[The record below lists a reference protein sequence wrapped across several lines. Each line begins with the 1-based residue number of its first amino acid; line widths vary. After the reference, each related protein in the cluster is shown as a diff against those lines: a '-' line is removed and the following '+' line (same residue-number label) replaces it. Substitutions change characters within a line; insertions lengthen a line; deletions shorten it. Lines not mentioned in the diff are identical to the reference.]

1 MKFISKYV
9 HLFSL
14 YIHVYMKKKTQ
25 RFLAYKSSQ
34 LQSQNRTS
42 FMLQYCCPFDHFTV
56 YFCLSSNTA
65 YFCLKW
71 NRSEGHIVY
80 ALSPDV
86 FFFAKIANYMSF
98 RSFFL
103 AGDYAIL
110 VSSGLSRGRALLFN
124 FLSSLTAF
132 IGLYIGISVS
142 TDDTV
147 RQWIFAI
154 TAGLFL
160 YIALADMVSQ

>member
-1 MKFISKYV
+1 
-9 HLFSL
+9 
-14 YIHVYMKKKTQ
+14 
-25 RFLAYKSSQ
+25 
-34 LQSQNRTS
+34 
-42 FMLQYCCPFDHFTV
+42 
-56 YFCLSSNTA
+56 
-65 YFCLKW
+65 
-71 NRSEGHIVY
+71 
-80 ALSPDV
+80 
-86 FFFAKIANYMSF
+86 MSF

-160 YIALADMVSQ
+160 YIALADMVSQYMSILYSCNCLKCKCTIKFHGKKHAFYFLFLIISIKPSRTTSWSPIYVRH

>member
-1 MKFISKYV
+1 MVLLGDALHNFADG
-9 HLFSL
+9 
-14 YIHVYMKKKTQ
+14 
-25 RFLAYKSSQ
+25 LAIGAA
-34 LQSQNRTS
+34 
-42 FMLQYCCPFDHFTV
+42 FTESASV
-56 YFCLSSNTA
+56 GIATTITVFCHELPHE
-65 YFCLKW
+65 L
-71 NRSEGHIVY
+71 
-80 ALSPDV
+80 
-86 FFFAKIANYMSF
+86 
-98 RSFFL
+98 
-103 AGDYAIL
+103 GDYAIL

-160 YIALADMVSQ
+160 YIAWLI

>member
-1 MKFISKYV
+1 MGHIWNLLRCLVYICMFIW
-9 HLFSL
+9 
-14 YIHVYMKKKTQ
+14 KKTLIFSVQ
-25 RFLAYKSSQ
+25 KVCNLNHKIELLSFCNIVDLLTTSQ
-34 LQSQNRTS
+34 STFALVVILQIFVWIKIGQKN
-42 FMLQYCCPFDHFTV
+42 
-56 YFCLSSNTA
+56 
-65 YFCLKW
+65 
-71 NRSEGHIVY
+71 IY